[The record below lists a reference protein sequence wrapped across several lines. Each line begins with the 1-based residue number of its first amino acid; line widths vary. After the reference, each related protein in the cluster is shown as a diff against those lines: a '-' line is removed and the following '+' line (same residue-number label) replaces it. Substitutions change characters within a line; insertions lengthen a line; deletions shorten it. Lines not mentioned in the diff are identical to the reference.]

1 LEFFFIVTSEKG
13 RHNDARHAASNTRIA
28 PTAMSSNATHA
39 TNTPTEGDTVTHV
52 ERALNEMLLK
62 GADCAKCGAVRSTK
76 KCACKLVYYCSKEC
90 QRWDWADH
98 KARCTYKKA
107 RATANQI
114 DPQEAFPGLP
124 DHLVV
129 THILRYEY
137 FDDPADLARLP
148 AVSRAMCD
156 AVAGTGLRFKELEEC
171 KVVDLGCLSAV
182 QRMQR
187 RGRLSR
193 QELLCAAAARSGQLE
208 ELKVLR
214 ADGWPWDAETCH
226 AAANSGHLEV
236 LQWLRANG
244 CLWNWATCAYAA
256 GGGHLEVLQWARASR
271 CPWNDFT
278 CTMAAK
284 GGHLEVLQWAHAN
297 GCPCDEMELHI
308 ATEAGHEA
316 IVRTLIDAIADVNKA
331 MDNGVTPLYISA
343 QNGHKT
349 VVQVLIELGANV
361 SKAMDNGATP
371 LIIATQN
378 GHEAIVRT
386 LIVAGT
392 DVNKAMDNCGTPL
405 YISAQNGHKT
415 VVQVLIELGANVNK
429 VMDTG
434 GTPLYIAARNG
445 DENVVQALIEASAD
459 VNKAEVDDCVTP
471 LCVAAFQ
478 DHETV
483 VRSLIEA
490 SVDVNKAMDNGG
502 TPLYVAAHENH
513 ETVVRAL
520 IEAGADV
527 NEAADNGATPLIM
540 ATRNDHEAIVR
551 ALIEAGANANKA
563 DDIGSVARQ
572 RTEQYVVYKD
582 DWALGK
588 RHLPR
593 RVPHFLPRRPFLL
606 RGLRVVRPSRHDL
619 FFVHG
624 DHPQPRSSRFPD
636 ELR

>member
-156 AVAGTGLRFKELEEC
+156 AVAGTGFRFKELEEC

-331 MDNGVTPLYISA
+331 MDNGV
-343 QNGHKT
+343 
-349 VVQVLIELGANV
+349 
-361 SKAMDNGATP
+361 
-371 LIIATQN
+371 
-378 GHEAIVRT
+378 
-386 LIVAGT
+386 
-392 DVNKAMDNCGTPL
+392 TPL

>member
-1 LEFFFIVTSEKG
+1 MEFFFVVTSEKG

-156 AVAGTGLRFKELEEC
+156 AVAGTGFRFKELEEC

-361 SKAMDNGATP
+361 
-371 LIIATQN
+371 
-378 GHEAIVRT
+378 
-386 LIVAGT
+386 
-392 DVNKAMDNCGTPL
+392 
-405 YISAQNGHKT
+405 
-415 VVQVLIELGANVNK
+415 NK

-502 TPLYVAAHENH
+502 TPLYVAARNGDEK
-513 ETVVRAL
+513 VVQAL

>member
-1 LEFFFIVTSEKG
+1 LEFFFVVTSEKG

-148 AVSRAMCD
+148 AVSRAMRD

-171 KVVDLGCLSAV
+171 KAVDLGCLSAV

-236 LQWLRANG
+236 LQWVRANG

-308 ATEAGHEA
+308 AT
-316 IVRTLIDAIADVNKA
+316 
-331 MDNGVTPLYISA
+331 
-343 QNGHKT
+343 
-349 VVQVLIELGANV
+349 
-361 SKAMDNGATP
+361 
-371 LIIATQN
+371 QN

-392 DVNKAMDNCGTPL
+392 DVNKAMDNGVTPL

-434 GTPLYIAARNG
+434 GTPLYIAAQYG
-445 DENVVQALIEASAD
+445 DEDVVQALIEASAD

-471 LCVAAFQ
+471 LCVAAFRG
-478 DHETV
+478 HEAV

-502 TPLYVAAHENH
+502 TPLYVAARENH

-527 NEAADNGATPLIM
+527 NKAADNGATPLIM

>member
-1 LEFFFIVTSEKG
+1 
-13 RHNDARHAASNTRIA
+13 
-28 PTAMSSNATHA
+28 MSSNATHA

-156 AVAGTGLRFKELEEC
+156 AVAGTGFRFKELEEC

-361 SKAMDNGATP
+361 
-371 LIIATQN
+371 
-378 GHEAIVRT
+378 
-386 LIVAGT
+386 
-392 DVNKAMDNCGTPL
+392 
-405 YISAQNGHKT
+405 
-415 VVQVLIELGANVNK
+415 NK

-478 DHETV
+478 DHEAV

>member
-1 LEFFFIVTSEKG
+1 
-13 RHNDARHAASNTRIA
+13 
-28 PTAMSSNATHA
+28 MSSNATRA

-62 GADCAKCGAVRSTK
+62 GADCAKCGAVSSTK

-107 RATANQI
+107 RATGNQI

-171 KVVDLGCLSAV
+171 KVADLGCLSAV

-244 CLWNWATCAYAA
+244 CLWNWATRAYAA

-331 MDNGVTPLYISA
+331 MDNGMTPLYAPA
-343 QNGHKT
+343 Q
-349 VVQVLIELGANV
+349 
-361 SKAMDNGATP
+361 D
-371 LIIATQN
+371 
-378 GHEAIVRT
+378 GHETI
-386 LIVAGT
+386 
-392 DVNKAMDNCGTPL
+392 
-405 YISAQNGHKT
+405 
-415 VVQVLIELGANVNK
+415 
-429 VMDTG
+429 
-434 GTPLYIAARNG
+434 
-445 DENVVQALIEASAD
+445 
-459 VNKAEVDDCVTP
+459 
-471 LCVAAFQ
+471 
-478 DHETV
+478 
-483 VRSLIEA
+483 
-490 SVDVNKAMDNGG
+490 
-502 TPLYVAAHENH
+502 
-513 ETVVRAL
+513 VRAL

-527 NEAADNGATPLIM
+527 IQAKGDDATPLLM
-540 ATRNDHEAIVR
+540 AAQRGHDTMVR
-551 ALIEAGANANKA
+551 ALIVAGADLNKTKDDGVTPLILAAHQGHETVVRVLIELGADVNKA
-563 DDIGSVARQ
+563 TDNGWTPLSIVSAH
-572 RTEQYVVYKD
+572 Y
-582 DWALGK
+582 GK
-588 RHLPR
+588 EAIVQILKAAGA
-593 RVPHFLPRRPFLL
+593 V
-606 RGLRVVRPSRHDL
+606 
-619 FFVHG
+619 
-624 DHPQPRSSRFPD
+624 
-636 ELR
+636 

>member
-1 LEFFFIVTSEKG
+1 MEFFFVVTSEKG

-156 AVAGTGLRFKELEEC
+156 AVAGTGFRFKELEEC

-331 MDNGVTPLYISA
+331 MDNGV
-343 QNGHKT
+343 
-349 VVQVLIELGANV
+349 
-361 SKAMDNGATP
+361 
-371 LIIATQN
+371 
-378 GHEAIVRT
+378 
-386 LIVAGT
+386 
-392 DVNKAMDNCGTPL
+392 TPL